1 MDNVLEIKNLHIDVK
16 KDDSTYNVVKDVN
29 VSIGKQ
35 QIYGIVGESG
45 SGKSLTALSI
55 MGLLANPPL
64 HVSKGSITFEGNRE
78 LLDMSFKEMKKI
90 RGKEISM
97 IFQEPMTALDPLF
110 TIQDQLMEALK
121 FHTKLSKS
129 EMKQA
134 CMDIVERV
142 GIPRPKEVL
151 KDYPHQL
158 SGGMRQRIMIAIAML
173 CNPKLLLADEP
184 TTALDVTIQ
193 AQILDLMKE
202 LREDFETS
210 ILMITHDLGVIA
222 ETCQRVAVMYA
233 GEVVEESDVVS
244 LFHSP
249 KHPYTKGLLKSMVS
263 GNRHDDLYSIP
274 GKVPSVDQMPS
285 GCRFATRCPHVMDIC
300 HTQTPPVQEV
310 ETDHT
315 CQCWLYQE
323 ELVKNG

>member
-1 MDNVLEIKNLHIDVK
+1 MTYVLDINNLQIDVT
-16 KDDSTYNVVKDVN
+16 KDGQTHNVVKDV
-29 VSIGKQ
+29 SLTIKKQ

-55 MGLLANPPL
+55 MGLLASPPL
-64 HVSKGSITFEGNRE
+64 HISKGEIVFEEQQLLEKSARE
-78 LLDMSFKEMKKI
+78 MRKV
-90 RGKEISM
+90 RGKDISM

-110 TIQDQLMEALK
+110 TIEDQLMEALR
-121 FHTKLSKS
+121 FHTKLSKK
-129 EMKQA
+129 EMKKA
-134 CMDIVERV
+134 CIDIVDRV
-142 GIPRPKEVL
+142 GIPRPAEVVKE
-151 KDYPHQL
+151 YPHQL

-202 LREDFETS
+202 LKDDFDTS

-222 ETCQRVAVMYA
+222 ETCERVAVMYA
-233 GEVVEESDVVS
+233 GEIVEESDVVS
-244 LFHSP
+244 IFHSP
-249 KHPYTKGLLKSMVS
+249 KHPYTQGLLKSMVS
-263 GNRHDDLYSIP
+263 GDRGDELYSIP
-274 GKVPSVDQMPS
+274 GKVPSVENMPA

-300 HTQTPPVQEV
+300 HDHTPDVKEV
-310 ETDHT
+310 AQDHT

-323 ELVKNG
+323 ELVHNG